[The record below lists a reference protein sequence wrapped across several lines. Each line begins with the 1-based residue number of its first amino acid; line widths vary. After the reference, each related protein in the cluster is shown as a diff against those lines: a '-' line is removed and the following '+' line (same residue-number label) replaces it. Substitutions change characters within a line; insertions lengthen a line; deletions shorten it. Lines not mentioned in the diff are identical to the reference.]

1 MVTPTNGVARGGKR
15 KPILIP
21 EEAVPRPPRPP
32 RALGVVGRRAWKEI
46 WRSGRRWL
54 DPKSDALVVELCC
67 RAFDT
72 VEEIERNLASHGRYY
87 FTKSG
92 QELPRPGVADVRAL
106 RAQIVSWLALLGFT
120 PSARAE
126 MGQRVETPD
135 DALTR
140 FRNRKH
146 GERASSN
153 LVSNASEEPR
163 SGERTEEPR
172 PSEIKIPA
180 TFHVLE
186 RDTLN
191 EAHTE

>member
-21 EEAVPRPPRPP
+21 DEAVPRPPRTP
-32 RALGVVGRRAWKEI
+32 RTLGSVGRRAWKEI

-72 VEEIERNLASHGRYY
+72 VEEIERNLATHGRYY

-135 DALTR
+135 DALTA
-140 FRNRKH
+140 FRKR
-146 GERASSN
+146 RQDSAN
-153 LVSNASEEPR
+153 LVSAASEEPR

-172 PSEIKIPA
+172 PNEIENPCEI
-180 TFHVLE
+180 
-186 RDTLN
+186 TLTESKSN
-191 EAHTE
+191 EITE